1 METGPA
7 AHPPIEIVRATGD
20 RLDAP
25 RLQAILALRS
35 EVFVVEQSCH
45 YQDVDGRDLDPATVH
60 FWIDLGS
67 RAPAAYLRLLDDG
80 DRRRI
85 GRVVTAADHR
95 GSGLG
100 AALVRAALDEAAV
113 PVVLS
118 AQTQLT
124 SWYEALGFIVSGD
137 EYLDAGIPHTPMRLR

>member
-1 METGPA
+1 MATGPEA
-7 AHPPIEIVRATGD
+7 RPPIEIVRATGD

-45 YQDVDGRDLDPATVH
+45 YQDVDGLDLERTTVH
-60 FWIDLGS
+60 LWIDRGS

-80 DRRRI
+80 TRRRI
-85 GRVVTAADHR
+85 GRVVTAADQR
-95 GSGLG
+95 GEGLG
-100 AALVRAALDEAAV
+100 AALVRAAVDEAAA

-118 AQTQLT
+118 AQSQLT
-124 SWYEALGFIVSGD
+124 GWYEALGFVVAGA
-137 EYLDAGIPHTPMRLR
+137 EYLDAGIPHTPMRLP